1 MRSSGQKGSNPWRV
15 GSGVQCSDSNG
26 HGDNQSYAHEGQC
39 SGLNNGQ
46 IPGLLANGPPQIS
59 IFRTPYIKTYRL
71 PTPLL
76 IFQLALIPGSLLAGF
91 LLSPLLYLSRNLA
104 QKPAHRLRLPHEKPV
119 HRRLLALGFY
129 AGSVLI
135 CGGLIGVW
143 TKWCLGGRNPF
154 TWAFFFIFEGTHAW
168 TRPALIAYWVAL
180 AAISVAGWERQLNRA
195 RKHRRYVVPGTA
207 AIRGEGPGGQHSVAG
222 GPAGKPLGLGS
233 GNVLGIAT
241 NGGQPGGTTQEGFT
255 GVATQMMDAADQ
267 RMPTLSVNA
276 RRKSFHALAVI
287 MFIPGIAVDVSPLFF
302 SLFFASFNA
311 TFHELKYD
319 G

>member
-1 MRSSGQKGSNPWRV
+1 M
-15 GSGVQCSDSNG
+15 
-26 HGDNQSYAHEGQC
+26 
-39 SGLNNGQ
+39 
-46 IPGLLANGPPQIS
+46 
-59 IFRTPYIKTYRL
+59 
-71 PTPLL
+71 
-76 IFQLALIPGSLLAGF
+76 
-91 LLSPLLYLSRNLA
+91 
-104 QKPAHRLRLPHEKPV
+104 
-119 HRRLLALGFY
+119 
-129 AGSVLI
+129 
-135 CGGLIGVW
+135 
-143 TKWCLGGRNPF
+143 
-154 TWAFFFIFEGTHAW
+154 
-168 TRPALIAYWVAL
+168 IAYWVAL

-241 NGGQPGGTTQEGFT
+241 NGGQPGGT